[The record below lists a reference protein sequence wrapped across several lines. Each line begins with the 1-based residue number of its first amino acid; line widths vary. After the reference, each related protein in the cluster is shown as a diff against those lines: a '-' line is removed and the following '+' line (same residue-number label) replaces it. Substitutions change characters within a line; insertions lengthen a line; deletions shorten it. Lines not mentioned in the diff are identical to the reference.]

1 MNPLHQT
8 FAQFPQGCQ
17 LGQICSTQSN
27 ICCFTGNIRGI
38 AHCNGNICR
47 CECWCIVDT
56 VTNHHCAAVH
66 GEPDAI
72 LRRNGILQNFLRAVG
87 MDEDC
92 HRAGVALETGGLH
105 LGDVWL
111 RFGLNLAT
119 IGLGGDLRLAGAARG
134 IVGTADASKQP
145 ASLHRSWAT
154 LTALGEFAHSS
165 SVTIK

>member
-1 MNPLHQT
+1 
-8 FAQFPQGCQ
+8 
-17 LGQICSTQSN
+17 
-27 ICCFTGNIRGI
+27 
-38 AHCNGNICR
+38 
-47 CECWCIVDT
+47 
-56 VTNHHCAAVH
+56 
-66 GEPDAI
+66 
-72 LRRNGILQNFLRAVG
+72 

-111 RFGLNLAT
+111 RFGLNLAA

-145 ASLHRSWAT
+145 ASLHGSWAT

>member
-1 MNPLHQT
+1 MERAKN
-8 FAQFPQGCQ
+8 AA
-17 LGQICSTQSN
+17 ICARVQVAVGSKRPTPRVVSVS
-27 ICCFTGNIRGI
+27 GNIDKVLG
-38 AHCNGNICR
+38 
-47 CECWCIVDT
+47 IVDAF
-56 VTNHHCAAVH
+56 HHCAAVH

-72 LRRNGILQNFLRAVG
+72 LRRNEILQNFLRAVG

>member
-1 MNPLHQT
+1 MERAKN
-8 FAQFPQGCQ
+8 AA
-17 LGQICSTQSN
+17 ICARVQVAVGSKRPTPRVVSVS
-27 ICCFTGNIRGI
+27 GNIDKVLG
-38 AHCNGNICR
+38 
-47 CECWCIVDT
+47 IVDAF
-56 VTNHHCAAVH
+56 HHCAAVH

-72 LRRNGILQNFLRAVG
+72 LRRNGILQHFLRAVG

-92 HRAGVALETGGLH
+92 HRAGVALETEGLH

-111 RFGLNLAT
+111 RFGLNLAA

-145 ASLHRSWAT
+145 ASLHGSWAT